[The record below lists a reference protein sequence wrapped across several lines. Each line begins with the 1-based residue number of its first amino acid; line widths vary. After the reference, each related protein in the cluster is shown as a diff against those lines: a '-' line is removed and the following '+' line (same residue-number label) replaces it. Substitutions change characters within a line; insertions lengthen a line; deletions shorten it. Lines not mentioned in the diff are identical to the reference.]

1 MNTKKVIL
9 NYLREPNYPNLI
21 HLLELPLTNEEI
33 IAEIGLIKIGSKYR
47 VGNMEEVLNLL
58 EYLESH
64 TGRIYVFDLDSLAML
79 LTHRESMSNYVGKNI
94 RIEYTK
100 LLLDY
105 LYNQADISEH
115 TLRALIIIMKEGSDE
130 LRQQL
135 YNKGLYPHHI
145 NALIDECRY
154 RSGVSLVLY
163 LERIISKPCQ
173 LLTDIKTIYPI
184 VKNQMR
190 LN

>member
-1 MNTKKVIL
+1 MNTKKVII
-9 NYLREPNYPNLI
+9 NYLREPNYLNLI

-47 VGNMEEVLNLL
+47 VDNMEEVLNLL

-64 TGRIYVFDLDSLAML
+64 TGRIYMFDLDSLAML
-79 LTHRESMSNYVGKNI
+79 LTHRASMSNYVGKNI

-105 LYNQADISEH
+105 LYSQDDISEH
-115 TLRALIIIMKEGSDE
+115 TLRALIIIMEEGSDE

-145 NALIDECRY
+145 KSLIDECRY